1 MAQIDLKNISIYFP
15 LLETKGARSLKS
27 HILNKVGGAFFMNK
41 KIPYIKALDNIS
53 INFNS
58 GDRIGLVGHNGSGK
72 STFLK
77 LLAGV
82 YTPTSGE
89 LNIQGQISS
98 ILDIYMGLD
107 IELTGYENT
116 KLRSTLNN
124 FSKEDFEKFY
134 NNVLEFSEL
143 QSFIDLPVK
152 AYSNGMRLRLAFG
165 LATYIQ
171 PSIFLI
177 DEMISVGDKSFAK
190 KSEDRLEE
198 IIEKSKI
205 LIIAS
210 HNKDILDKYCNK
222 IVEFENGQIKIL

>member
-1 MAQIDLKNISIYFP
+1 
-15 LLETKGARSLKS
+15 
-27 HILNKVGGAFFMNK
+27 
-41 KIPYIKALDNIS
+41 
-53 INFNS
+53 
-58 GDRIGLVGHNGSGK
+58 
-72 STFLK
+72 
-77 LLAGV
+77 
-82 YTPTSGE
+82 
-89 LNIQGQISS
+89 
-98 ILDIYMGLD
+98 MGLD

-152 AYSNGMRLRLAFG
+152 AYSNGMRLRLAFA

-190 KSEDRLEE
+190 KSENRLEE
-198 IIEKSKI
+198 IIKKSKI

-210 HNKDILDKYCNK
+210 HNRDILDKYCNK

>member
-1 MAQIDLKNISIYFP
+1 
-15 LLETKGARSLKS
+15 
-27 HILNKVGGAFFMNK
+27 MNK

-177 DEMISVGDKSFAK
+177 DEMITVGDKSFAK

>member
-1 MAQIDLKNISIYFP
+1 
-15 LLETKGARSLKS
+15 
-27 HILNKVGGAFFMNK
+27 MNK

>member
-27 HILNKVGGAFFMNK
+27 SIINKVGGVFFMNK
-41 KIPYIKALDNIS
+41 QIPYIKALDNIS

-58 GDRIGLVGHNGSGK
+58 GDRVGLVGHNGSGK

-82 YTPTSGE
+82 YTPTSGQ

-116 KLRSTLNN
+116 KLRSVLNN
-124 FSKEDFEKFY
+124 FSKEDFKKFY

-152 AYSNGMRLRLAFG
+152 AYSNGMKLRLAFA

-190 KSEDRLEE
+190 KSENRLIE